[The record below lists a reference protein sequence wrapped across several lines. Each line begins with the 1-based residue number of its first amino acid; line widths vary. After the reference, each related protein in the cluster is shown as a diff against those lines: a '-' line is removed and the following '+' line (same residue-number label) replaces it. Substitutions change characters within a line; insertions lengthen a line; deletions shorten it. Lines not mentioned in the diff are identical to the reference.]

1 MKKWFLLMVFMSFV
15 FIGGCGS
22 GNMFEGQEGKLTAEA
37 KKFAT
42 SSDLDSGN
50 YTSVLSDPNA
60 NPTDYAAAAMGAAGL
75 DPVKLIQTL
84 NDVASGTNQTD
95 LSAVV
100 SSIKIDTSKLDELQ
114 TAKDKLKEALGCD
127 VQGVNCT
134 NEDPDLKLQLAL
146 TSLTSTLTAVAQV
159 GENLGVANLDLS
171 DGLSETEAAAI
182 GTKIESIPTADLAT
196 LLVVNTTGTGS
207 ASTLLTDVVSDDVS
221 NIVNN
226 LDALP
231 SGSDLRTV
239 LNDSMQGTDG
249 LNKDGSKNAEG
260 NPTISATEISS
271 YYSNI
276 LGK

>member
-1 MKKWFLLMVFMSFV
+1 MKKWFLLMVSLTLV
-15 FIGGCGS
+15 STGGCGS

-42 SSDLDSGN
+42 SAALDSGD
-50 YTSVLSDPNA
+50 YASILSDPSNA

-84 NDVASGTNQTD
+84 NDVASGTNKTD

-100 SSIKIDTSKLDELQ
+100 SSIKIDTTKLDELQ
-114 TAKDKLKEALGCD
+114 TAKDKLKEAL
-127 VQGVNCT
+127 VT
-134 NEDPDLKLQLAL
+134 DPDNKDLKLQIAL

-159 GENLGVANLDLS
+159 GENLDVANLDLS

-182 GTKIESIPTADLAT
+182 GTKIGSIPTADLAT
-196 LLVVNTTGTGS
+196 SLVVNTTGTGS

-226 LDALP
+226 LEALP
-231 SGSDLRTV
+231 SGSELRTV

-249 LNKDGSKNAEG
+249 LNKDGSKDAKG

>member
-42 SSDLDSGN
+42 SSALDSGD
-50 YTSVLSDPNA
+50 YASVLSDPNA

-100 SSIKIDTSKLDELQ
+100 SSIKIDTTKLDELQ
-114 TAKDKLKEALGCD
+114 TAKDKLKEALK
-127 VQGVNCT
+127 N
-134 NEDPDLKLQLAL
+134 DPDNSDLKLQVAL

-182 GTKIESIPTADLAT
+182 GTSIGSIPTADLAT
-196 LLVVNTTGTGS
+196 KLVVDTTGTGS

>member
-1 MKKWFLLMVFMSFV
+1 MKKWFLLMVSLTFG

-42 SSDLDSGN
+42 SSALDSGD
-50 YTSVLSDPNA
+50 YASILSDPSNA
-60 NPTDYAAAAMGAAGL
+60 NPIDYAAAAMGAAGL

-84 NDVASGTNQTD
+84 TDVASGTNKTD

-100 SSIKIDTSKLDELQ
+100 NSIKIDTNALDELQ
-114 TAKDKLKEALGCD
+114 TAKDKLKEAL
-127 VQGVNCT
+127 VT
-134 NEDPDLKLQLAL
+134 DPDNSDLKLQVAL

-182 GTKIESIPTADLAT
+182 GTKIGSIPTADLAT
-196 LLVVNTTGTGS
+196 SLVVNTTGTGS
-207 ASTLLTDVVSDDVS
+207 PATLLTDVVSDDVS

-231 SGSDLRTV
+231 SGSNLRTV
-239 LNDSMQGTDG
+239 LNDSMQGEQG
-249 LNKDGSKNAEG
+249 LNKDGSKDTKG

>member
-1 MKKWFLLMVFMSFV
+1 MKKWFLLMVSLILV
-15 FIGGCGS
+15 STGGCGS

-42 SSDLDSGN
+42 SAALDSGD
-50 YTSVLSDPNA
+50 YASILSDPSNA

-84 NDVASGTNQTD
+84 NDVASGTNKTD

-100 SSIKIDTSKLDELQ
+100 SSIKIDTSALDELK
-114 TAKDKLKEALGCD
+114 TAKDKLKEAL
-127 VQGVNCT
+127 VT
-134 NEDPDLKLQLAL
+134 DPDNSDLKLQIAL

-171 DGLSETEAAAI
+171 DGISETEAAAI
-182 GTKIESIPTADLAT
+182 GTKIGSIPTADLAT
-196 LLVVNTTGTGS
+196 SLLVNTTGTGNT
-207 ASTLLTDVVSDDVS
+207 TLLTDVVSDDVS

-231 SGSDLRTV
+231 SGSELRTV

-249 LNKDGSKNAEG
+249 LNKDGSKDTKG